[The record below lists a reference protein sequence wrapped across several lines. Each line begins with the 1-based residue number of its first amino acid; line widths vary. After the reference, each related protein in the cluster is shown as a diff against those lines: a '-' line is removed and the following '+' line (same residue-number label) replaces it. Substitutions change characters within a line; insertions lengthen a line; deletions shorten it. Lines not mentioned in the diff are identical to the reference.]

1 MIFRRMFWESHT
13 IKSHMSI
20 VLLISW
26 IMHYQFKEFQLS
38 DVEFS
43 KVKMCYLSWNFN
55 EMSLNDIKI

>member
-1 MIFRRMFWESHT
+1 
-13 IKSHMSI
+13 
-20 VLLISW
+20 
-26 IMHYQFKEFQLS
+26 MHYQFKEFQLS